1 MAQVRQWCNSLLG
14 IIHHIDRNH
23 IVKVITRAIK
33 QGRTCVAHCRSLTS
47 ATTTTAARNSCSRV
61 GTSTQFGNPTP
72 TTSRGRYRARAT
84 VDDTQQTQPQLQ
96 VTRARTTLAR
106 ARVATPTTTAAQYKE
121 GGRREGEAKRMTM
134 MMRWYEK
141 RHYHKTPRR
150 GGEFSQSQRH
160 YRGAVGVFKPAL
172 LYRHTLL
179 SRLRALHRLP
189 HVVVARV
196 VLEWLY
202 SASMCVR
209 TLWRLFLNVI

>member
-106 ARVATPTTTAAQYKE
+106 ARVTANNNRSTIQR
-121 GGRREGEAKRMTM
+121 GREGEAKRMTM
-134 MMRWYEK
+134 MRWYEK
-141 RHYHKTPRR
+141 RQYHKTPRR

-189 HVVVARV
+189 HVVVVARV